1 MAKVVDPRK
10 LPDQKIRIPGL
21 KPAVH
26 EFTPSDDSNPSEA
39 DAFNRMIRELRN
51 QIPANIRS

>member
-10 LPDQKIRIPGL
+10 LPDQKVSIPGL
-21 KPAVH
+21 KPAVR
-26 EFTPSDDSNPSEA
+26 EFTPSDDSDPSEA